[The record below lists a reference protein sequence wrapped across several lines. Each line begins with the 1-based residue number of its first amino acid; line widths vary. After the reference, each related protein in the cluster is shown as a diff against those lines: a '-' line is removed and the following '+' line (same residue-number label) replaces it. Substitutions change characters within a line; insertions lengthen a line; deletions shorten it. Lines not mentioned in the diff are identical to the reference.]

1 MELPAVR
8 REVEVAVAETILLVE
23 DDPDISRSLTKA
35 LQASGYHVTAVD
47 TGTEARSIIEHVRPD
62 LILLDLML
70 PDTDGLVLT
79 TALKTLTSAPII
91 ICSARQ
97 EQVDRVLGLKLGADD
112 FVAKPF
118 DLDELEARIE
128 AVLRRAS
135 RVRDVA
141 TTPPDQ
147 IRVGELTIS
156 QSRGTVTLSGQTV
169 HLTPTEYRLLVA
181 LASRPDEVLTR
192 DALGQMVW
200 GYEDLG
206 TGHLIDVHIGRL
218 RLKLRRVSRS
228 APVIVTVRGKG
239 YTIASTATDGAGG
252 SELEPSGDGAQP

>member
-1 MELPAVR
+1 MPD
-8 REVEVAVAETILLVE
+8 TILLVE
-23 DDPDISRSLTKA
+23 DDPDTARSLSKA
-35 LQASGYHVTAVD
+35 LESSGYRVTAVD
-47 TGTEARSIIEHVRPD
+47 TGAEARSIIEHIRPD

-79 TALKTLTSAPII
+79 TALKNLTSAPII

-135 RVRDVA
+135 RIRETPA
-141 TTPPDQ
+141 TPPDQ
-147 IRVGELTIS
+147 IRVDDLLIS
-156 QSRGTVTLSGQTV
+156 QSRGTVSIGGQAV

-181 LASRPDEVLTR
+181 LASRPDEVLSR
-192 DALGQMVW
+192 ESLGQIVW
-200 GYEDLG
+200 GYQDLG

-218 RLKLRRVSRS
+218 RLKLRRASKA

-239 YTIASTATDGAGG
+239 YTIASEG
-252 SELEPSGDGAQP
+252 SAAAERAEPE

>member
-1 MELPAVR
+1 MKILVVDDHSLI
-8 REVEVAVAETILLVE
+8 REALRGTLKDLEENVAILEAGDSRQTLALAEQHSDL
-23 DDPDISRSLTKA
+23 
-35 LQASGYHVTAVD
+35 
-47 TGTEARSIIEHVRPD
+47 D

-79 TALKTLTSAPII
+79 TALKNLTTSPII

-135 RVRDVA
+135 RVRE
-141 TTPPDQ
+141 TPSTPPDQ
-147 IRVGELTIS
+147 IRVDELLIS
-156 QSRGTVTLSGQTV
+156 QSRGTVMIGGQSV

-181 LASRPDEVLTR
+181 LASRPDEVLSR
-192 DALGQMVW
+192 EMLGQLVW
-200 GYEDLG
+200 GYQDLG

-218 RLKLRRVSRS
+218 RLKLKRASKA

-239 YTIASTATDGAGG
+239 YTIASEAASNNGT
-252 SELEPSGDGAQP
+252 EPT

>member
-1 MELPAVR
+1 
-8 REVEVAVAETILLVE
+8 VADTILLVE
-23 DDPDISRSLTKA
+23 DDQDIARSLTKA
-35 LQASGYHVTAVD
+35 LESSGYRVIAVD
-47 TGTEARSIIEHVRPD
+47 NGTEARSIIEHVRPD

-79 TALKTLTSAPII
+79 TALKTLTRAPII

-112 FVAKPF
+112 FVPKPF

-135 RVRDVA
+135 RVREPA
-141 TTPPDQ
+141 SPPPDQ
-147 IRVGELTIS
+147 IRVGELVIS
-156 QSRGTVTLSGQTV
+156 QSRGTVNLAGQQV

-181 LASRPDEVLTR
+181 LASRPDEVLSR
-192 DALGQMVW
+192 ENLGQLVW
-200 GYEDLG
+200 GYQDLG

-218 RLKLRRVSRS
+218 RLKLRRASKA
-228 APVIVTVRGKG
+228 APIIVTVRGKG
-239 YTIASTATDGAGG
+239 YTIGSDDTTRAAGADQAVAH
-252 SELEPSGDGAQP
+252 SAGAQLGGQRHTR

>member
-1 MELPAVR
+1 MSD
-8 REVEVAVAETILLVE
+8 TILLVE
-23 DDPDISRSLTKA
+23 DDPDTARSLTKA
-35 LQASGYHVTAVD
+35 LESSGYRVTAVD
-47 TGTEARSIIEHVRPD
+47 TGAEARSIIEHIRPN

-70 PDTDGLVLT
+70 PDTDGLLLT
-79 TALKTLTSAPII
+79 TTLKNLTDAPII

-135 RVRDVA
+135 RVREVPA
-141 TTPPDQ
+141 TPPDQ
-147 IRVGELTIS
+147 IRVDDLLIS
-156 QSRGTVTLSGQTV
+156 QSRGTVSMAGQVV

-181 LASRPDEVLTR
+181 LASRPDEVLSRET
-192 DALGQMVW
+192 LGQLVW
-200 GYEDLG
+200 GYQDLG

-218 RLKLRRVSRS
+218 RLKLRRSSKS
-228 APVIVTVRGKG
+228 ARLIVTVRGKG
-239 YTIASTATDGAGG
+239 YTIASEG
-252 SELEPSGDGAQP
+252 SETSNSSEPD

>member
-1 MELPAVR
+1 VN
-8 REVEVAVAETILLVE
+8 ETILLVE
-23 DDPDISRSLTKA
+23 DDPDTARPLTRA
-35 LQASGYHVTAVD
+35 LESSGYRVTAVD
-47 TGTEARSIIEHVRPD
+47 TGNEARSIIDHLRPD

-79 TALKTLTSAPII
+79 TALKQLTNAPII

-97 EQVDRVLGLKLGADD
+97 QQVDRVLGLKLGADD

-135 RVRDVA
+135 RVRGAPATVA
-141 TTPPDQ
+141 DQ
-147 IRVGELTIS
+147 IRVDELLIA
-156 QSRGTVTLSGQTV
+156 QSRGTVTLAGETV

-181 LASRPDEVLTR
+181 LASRPAEVLSR
-192 DALGQMVW
+192 EGLGQLVW
-200 GYEDLG
+200 GYQDVG

-218 RLKLRRVSRS
+218 RLKLRRASRS
-228 APVIVTVRGKG
+228 APLIVTVRGKG
-239 YTIASTATDGAGG
+239 YTIRSAATEAA
-252 SELEPSGDGAQP
+252 EAKEPDQPNSSAD

>member
-1 MELPAVR
+1 
-8 REVEVAVAETILLVE
+8 VAETILLVE
-23 DDPDISRSLTKA
+23 DDPDTARSLTKA
-35 LQASGYHVTAVD
+35 LESGGYRVTAVD
-47 TGTEARSIIEHVRPD
+47 TGQEARSIIEHVRPD

-79 TALKTLTSAPII
+79 TALKTLTNAPII

-135 RVRDVA
+135 RVREVP
-141 TTPPDQ
+141 TQPSDQ
-147 IRVGELTIS
+147 IRVDDLLIS
-156 QSRGTVTLSGQTV
+156 QSRGTVTLAGQAV

-181 LASRPDEVLTR
+181 LASRPDEVLSRET
-192 DALGQMVW
+192 LGQLVW
-200 GYEDLG
+200 GYQDLG

-218 RLKLRRVSRS
+218 RLKLRRASRS

-239 YTIASTATDGAGG
+239 YTIASSG
-252 SELEPSGDGAQP
+252 SDPGSGMERDEPPGLSGSAA

>member
-1 MELPAVR
+1 
-8 REVEVAVAETILLVE
+8 VADTSILLVE
-23 DDPDISRSLTKA
+23 DDLDTARSLTKA
-35 LQASGYHVTAVD
+35 LEASGYRITAVD
-47 TGTEARSIIEHVRPD
+47 TGLEARSIIEHVHPD

-79 TALKTLTSAPII
+79 TALKSITSAPII

-135 RVRDVA
+135 RVREVS
-141 TTPPDQ
+141 TTPADQ
-147 IRVGELTIS
+147 IRVGELVVS
-156 QSRGTVTLSGQTV
+156 QSRGSVTLNGQPV

-192 DALGQMVW
+192 EALGQLVW
-200 GYEDLG
+200 GYQDLG

-239 YTIASTATDGAGG
+239 YTIASEGAESPDG
-252 SELEPSGDGAQP
+252 SERSAEAS

>member
-1 MELPAVR
+1 MS
-8 REVEVAVAETILLVE
+8 ETVILLVE
-23 DDPDISRSLTKA
+23 DDPDTARSLTRA
-35 LQASGYHVTAVD
+35 LESSGYRVTAAD
-47 TGTEARSIIEHVRPD
+47 TGNEARAIIEHVQPN

-79 TALKTLTSAPII
+79 TALKQITGAPII

-97 EQVDRVLGLKLGADD
+97 QQVDRVLGLKLGADD

-128 AVLRRAS
+128 AVLRRAG
-135 RVRDVA
+135 RARA
-141 TTPPDQ
+141 AQAQPPDVIRINTLQ
-147 IRVGELTIS
+147 IA
-156 QSRGTVTLSGQTV
+156 QSRGTVTLSGQPV

-181 LASRPDEVLTR
+181 LASRPGEVLSRET
-192 DALGQMVW
+192 LGMTVW
-200 GYEDLG
+200 GYQDLG

-218 RLKLRRVSRS
+218 RLKLRQVSRE

-239 YTIASTATDGAGG
+239 YTIEPEVSPGGESVAVAPAADSAHAAS
-252 SELEPSGDGAQP
+252 SPR

>member
-1 MELPAVR
+1 MSD
-8 REVEVAVAETILLVE
+8 TILLVE
-23 DDPDISRSLTKA
+23 DDPDTARALSKA
-35 LQASGYHVTAVD
+35 LESSGYQVTAVD
-47 TGTEARSIIEHVRPD
+47 TGAEARSIIEHVHPD

-79 TALKTLTSAPII
+79 TALKNLTKAPII

-135 RVRDVA
+135 RVREA
-141 TTPPDQ
+141 AATPPDQ
-147 IRVGELTIS
+147 IRVGDLLIS
-156 QSRGTVTLSGQTV
+156 QARGTVAIGGQQV

-181 LASRPDEVLTR
+181 LATRPDEVLSRET
-192 DALGQMVW
+192 LGQLVW
-200 GYEDLG
+200 GYQDLG

-218 RLKLRRVSRS
+218 RLKLRRASKS

-239 YTIASTATDGAGG
+239 YTISQDSASSPDV
-252 SELEPSGDGAQP
+252 LPPD

>member
-1 MELPAVR
+1 
-8 REVEVAVAETILLVE
+8 VADGILLVE
-23 DDPDISRSLTKA
+23 DDPDTARSLTKA
-35 LQASGYHVTAVD
+35 LESSGYRVTAVD
-47 TGTEARSIIEHVRPD
+47 TGAEARSIIEHVRPD

-79 TALKTLTSAPII
+79 TALKNLTNAPII

-135 RVRDVA
+135 RVREAQV
-141 TTPPDQ
+141 TPTDQ
-147 IRVGELTIS
+147 IRIDDLLIS
-156 QSRGTVTLSGQTV
+156 QSRGTVTIAGQQV

-181 LASRPDEVLTR
+181 LATRPDEVLSRET
-192 DALGQMVW
+192 LGQLVW
-200 GYEDLG
+200 GYQDLG

-218 RLKLRRVSRS
+218 RLKLRRSS
-228 APVIVTVRGKG
+228 KTAPVIVTVRGKG
-239 YTIASTATDGAGG
+239 YTIASEGMDSANGVD
-252 SELEPSGDGAQP
+252 PN

>member
-1 MELPAVR
+1 LK
-8 REVEVAVAETILLVE
+8 AVAETILLVE
-23 DDPDISRSLTKA
+23 DDPDTARSLTKA
-35 LQASGYHVTAVD
+35 LESSGYGVTAVD
-47 TGTEARSIIEHVRPD
+47 TGSEARSIIEHVRPD

-79 TALKTLTSAPII
+79 TALKQLTNAPII

-135 RVRDVA
+135 RVREVPS
-141 TTPPDQ
+141 TPPDQ
-147 IRVGELTIS
+147 IRVDDLLIS
-156 QSRGTVTLSGQTV
+156 QSRGTVTLAGQLV

-181 LASRPDEVLTR
+181 LASRPDEVLSRET
-192 DALGQMVW
+192 LGQIVW
-200 GYEDLG
+200 GYQDVG

-218 RLKLRRVSRS
+218 RLKLRHASRS

-239 YTIASTATDGAGG
+239 YTIG
-252 SELEPSGDGAQP
+252 SVSSSEPSDAAGLDDPQPSGVSPTA

>member
-1 MELPAVR
+1 MQ
-8 REVEVAVAETILLVE
+8 EVGWWVPDSILLVE
-23 DDPDISRSLTKA
+23 DDPDTARSLTKA
-35 LQASGYHVTAVD
+35 LESSGYRVTAVD
-47 TGTEARSIIEHVRPD
+47 TGAEARSIIEHVHPD

-79 TALKTLTSAPII
+79 TALKNLTSAPII

-135 RVRDVA
+135 RVREVA

-147 IRVGELTIS
+147 IRVDDLLIS
-156 QSRGTVTLSGQTV
+156 QSRGTVSIGGQQV

-181 LASRPDEVLTR
+181 LASRPDEVLSRET
-192 DALGQMVW
+192 LGQLVW
-200 GYEDLG
+200 GYQDLG

-218 RLKLRRVSRS
+218 RLKLRRSS
-228 APVIVTVRGKG
+228 KTAPVIVTVRGKG
-239 YTIASTATDGAGG
+239 YTIASEGTESANG
-252 SELEPSGDGAQP
+252 SEPN

>member
-1 MELPAVR
+1 
-8 REVEVAVAETILLVE
+8 VAATILLVE
-23 DDPDISRSLTKA
+23 DDPDVARSLIRA
-35 LQASGYHVTAVD
+35 LESTGYRVKAVD
-47 TGTEARSIIEHVRPD
+47 TGAEARLILERVRPD

-79 TALKTLTSAPII
+79 TTLKNLTDAPII

-135 RVRDVA
+135 RVREIPS
-141 TTPPDQ
+141 TPPDQ
-147 IRVGELTIS
+147 IRVDDLLIS
-156 QSRGTVTLSGQTV
+156 RSRATVTVGGRLV

-181 LASRPDEVLTR
+181 LASRPGEVLSRET
-192 DALGQMVW
+192 LGQLVW
-200 GYEDLG
+200 GYQDLG
-206 TGHLIDVHIGRL
+206 TGHLVDVHIGRL
-218 RLKLRRVSRS
+218 RTKLRRPSKTE
-228 APVIVTVRGKG
+228 PLIVTVRGKG
-239 YTIASTATDGAGG
+239 YAIATMRGG
-252 SELEPSGDGAQP
+252 ELD